1 MPDYFMS
8 KDKIALTPEINIE
21 SLLTA
26 VATEYADKEIDTQ
39 DGVKIYFE
47 GGWVHL
53 RRSNTEP
60 IIRLYS
66 EGSSPQRAKELAKLV
81 QNFVSESI

>member
-1 MPDYFMS
+1 
-8 KDKIALTPEINIE
+8 
-21 SLLTA
+21 
-26 VATEYADKEIDTQ
+26 
-39 DGVKIYFE
+39 VKIYFE